1 MSLSYEENGENDLFF
16 LRITNGEN
24 DRAVVNS
31 RIWRKK
37 EEDGDIVPALISA
50 LVRT

>member
-31 RIWRKK
+31 RIWRTK
-37 EEDGDIVPALISA
+37 EDGDIVPALISA